1 MRALR
6 LAPSVQLPLLVQD
19 GHADPVAI
27 WCCLPESTRQAV
39 LVLLARLI
47 VAGSVPQ
54 EEVAG

>member
-27 WCCLPESTRQAV
+27 WCGLPEPTRQAV

-47 VAGSVPQ
+47 VAGSVP